1 MAGTY
6 RSSGNNLS
14 NKLGRLA
21 TSRVKERV
29 SKAKTDYYVEKRK
42 EIEHTKGKVQ
52 KSVYS
57 HKEGEKRKT
66 MQLKAKLSPKKPTT
80 AKPTVKQ
87 PVKQQSKPMNK
98 KKQQQ
103 QPKRSNDMLYGKKI
117 KPYNP
122 RKKLGRGRKW

>member
-21 TSRVKERV
+21 TSRVKEKV

-42 EIEHTKGKVQ
+42 EIEHTKGKIQ

-66 MQLKAKLSPKKPTT
+66 MELKAKLSPKKVTKT
-80 AKPTVKQ
+80 KPTVSQPAKQ
-87 PVKQQSKPMNK
+87 PSKPMNK
-98 KKQQQ
+98 PKQQ